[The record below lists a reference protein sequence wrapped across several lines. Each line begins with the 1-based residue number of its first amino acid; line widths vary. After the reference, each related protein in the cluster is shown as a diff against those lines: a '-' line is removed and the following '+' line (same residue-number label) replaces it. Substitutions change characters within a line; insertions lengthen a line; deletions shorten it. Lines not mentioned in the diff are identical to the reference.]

1 MKKRLRYALVGDGQ
15 SPHLLKWGRALA
27 PLVDLWVCSSR
38 SFSSDWEDFV
48 PENRRFALHAKSNH
62 GGDNTALLLQV
73 PRLARWLRRV
83 DADWINP
90 HYLTSHGTLVLLAH
104 HLLRLR
110 GRVVASAW
118 GSDILI
124 TPQRNIIYR
133 KLTEWIVHNSTLFT
147 SDSQYMTQTMKN
159 LGARKVLTF
168 PFGLEVMPSVERQP
182 KNPWLFYANRGLE
195 PIYQPLRVL
204 EFFLMIVRNFP
215 EAQLVIANSGSQ
227 EKIMRQWVLQQNLQ
241 KSIKFVGRLTAI
253 EQKKWYELSQW
264 YISLPQSD
272 SVAVSVL
279 EAMAHGCIP
288 LLSNLPANRELV
300 MSLKNGWILEDCLQE
315 SEIKYTLS
323 TLLLQANEISQN
335 NYKWISE
342 NGLFTPA
349 INRLVEELQ
358 LN

>member
-1 MKKRLRYALVGDGQ
+1 MGCFNK
-15 SPHLLKWGRALA
+15 LLHGR
-27 PLVDLWVCSSR
+27 
-38 SFSSDWEDFV
+38 
-48 PENRRFALHAKSNH
+48 PEVIGK
-62 GGDNTALLLQV
+62 
-73 PRLARWLRRV
+73 
-83 DADWINP
+83 
-90 HYLTSHGTLVLLAH
+90 
-104 HLLRLR
+104 
-110 GRVVASAW
+110 
-118 GSDILI
+118 
-124 TPQRNIIYR
+124 
-133 KLTEWIVHNSTLFT
+133 
-147 SDSQYMTQTMKN
+147 
-159 LGARKVLTF
+159 LGAFHYDSDLFIQSRHAVGRSHDIIF
-168 PFGLEVMPSVERQP
+168 GNGRIENPFGLEVMPSVERQP